1 MIQPFFE
8 KLLVLNFS
16 YVMQTQQALVI
27 ITVVSTDV
35 FNLSFSWP
43 NLSLTITRRLLSDTL
58 NLVLENLKF
67 S

>member
-1 MIQPFFE
+1 MMQPFFD
-8 KLLVLNFS
+8 KLLVLIFS
-16 YVMQTQQALVI
+16 YFVQTQQALVI

-43 NLSLTITRRLLSDTL
+43 NLFSTITRHLLSDTL
-58 NLVLENLKF
+58 NLVLEDLKF

>member
-1 MIQPFFE
+1 MMQPFFE

-16 YVMQTQQALVI
+16 YFMQTQQALVI
-27 ITVVSTDV
+27 IAVVSTAV

-43 NLSLTITRRLLSDTL
+43 NLFLTITRHLLSDTL
-58 NLVLENLKF
+58 NLVLEDLKF

>member
-1 MIQPFFE
+1 MMQPFFD
-8 KLLVLNFS
+8 KLLVLIFS
-16 YVMQTQQALVI
+16 YFVQTQQALVI

-43 NLSLTITRRLLSDTL
+43 NLFLTITRRLLSDTL

>member
-27 ITVVSTDV
+27 IAVVSTAV

-43 NLSLTITRRLLSDTL
+43 NLFSTITRHLLSDTL
-58 NLVLENLKF
+58 NLVLEDLKF

>member
-43 NLSLTITRRLLSDTL
+43 NLFSTITGRLPSDTL